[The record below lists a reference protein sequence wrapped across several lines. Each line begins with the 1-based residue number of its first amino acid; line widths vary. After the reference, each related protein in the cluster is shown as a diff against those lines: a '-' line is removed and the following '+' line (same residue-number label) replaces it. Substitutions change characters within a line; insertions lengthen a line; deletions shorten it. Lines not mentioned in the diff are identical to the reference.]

1 MILRTSK
8 KVIFTTLIFF
18 NFIQPLNSADYQ
30 KINKSKNLFTNSSA
44 LKISNNEIF
53 PKPSN
58 QFNNNLEIITK
69 KKDSDPLFPE
79 LIEINLEGSLNLFY
93 LVF

>member
-30 KINKSKNLFTNSSA
+30 KINKSKKNFFTKLSS
-44 LKISNNEIF
+44 LKISNNTELTNW
-53 PKPSN
+53 SN
-58 QFNNNLEIITK
+58 SSSKLKFETNYVDKKFLNRYSEPLLADLSKKQQEII
-69 KKDSDPLFPE
+69 
-79 LIEINLEGSLNLFY
+79 I
-93 LVF
+93 